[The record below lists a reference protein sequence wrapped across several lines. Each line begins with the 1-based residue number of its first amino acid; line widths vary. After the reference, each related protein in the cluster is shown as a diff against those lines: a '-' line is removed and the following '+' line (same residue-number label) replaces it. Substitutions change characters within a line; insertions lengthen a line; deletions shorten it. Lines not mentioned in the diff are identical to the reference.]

1 MTALVTG
8 ATAGLGRA
16 IVERFIDEG
25 IRVIGLG
32 RRGDRLQEL
41 TNRFGTDRF
50 YGWTADIND
59 RKAVFAGLKAL
70 PADFADIGI
79 LVNNA
84 GLAAGVEPAQAADLE
99 NWDRMIDTNCRALV
113 VITHALL
120 PGMIERGRG
129 HIVNM
134 GSTAGSV
141 PYEGGNVYGATK
153 AFVHQFSLNLRADL
167 FGTPLRVTC
176 IEPGLIGGTE
186 FSNVR
191 LKDDAKAA
199 AVYADTDPLTP
210 EDIADTVHW
219 VVSRP
224 ARVNINYMQLMPV
237 VQSFAG
243 MKIHRGR

>member
-32 RRGDRLQEL
+32 RRTDRLQEL
-41 TNRFGTDRF
+41 ADRFGPDRF
-50 YGWTADIND
+50 YGWAADIND
-59 RKAVFAGLKAL
+59 RKAVFEGLKAL

-84 GLAAGVEPAQAADLE
+84 GLAAGVEPAQAADLD

-243 MKIHRGR
+243 MKIHRER